1 MHISLTREL
10 ESFVKEKVASGS
22 YNNASEVIREALRFM
37 QGNDEL
43 VQQMKLE
50 FLRRRMADSVAQIED
65 GKGIESNVTDIINKH
80 KKNKKLDS

>member
-50 FLRRRMADSVAQIED
+50 FLRQRMADSVAQIED